1 MNKPFLINFAPL
13 LINTPYKE
21 SKLFAAVNQIEMDSK
36 ISFRVAFSI
45 EHEMA
50 GSFELEVQNKEQYK
64 NGENVIWTIWD
75 EELNDKIKPLI
86 DFLGKHIEI
95 FFKKLI

>member
-1 MNKPFLINFAPL
+1 
-13 LINTPYKE
+13 
-21 SKLFAAVNQIEMDSK
+21 MDSK